1 MGSTA
6 YFTRFGQCSEKGNS
20 LASSR
25 EAETQPESKP
35 SKEKEH
41 GQCPA
46 LDTWEKVKGLPK
58 DQKATEP
65 QIPPS

>member
-35 SKEKEH
+35 SKGKKH
-41 GQCPA
+41 GQCLA

-58 DQKATEP
+58 DQKAAEP
-65 QIPPS
+65 QIPRS

>member
-6 YFTRFGQCSEKGNS
+6 YFTRFGPFSEKRNA

-35 SKEKEH
+35 SKGKKH
-41 GQCPA
+41 GQCLA
-46 LDTWEKVKGLPK
+46 LDTWEKVKGLSK
-58 DQKATEP
+58 DHKVAEP